1 MTTAVFGKLLPYDSL
16 FIPLHFL
23 ALVQILQYMKLPSL
37 LYISQ
42 VYFFKP
48 RLEKFFVLWNWKE
61 LPLFLIVS
69 IVFKFLL

>member
-37 LYISQ
+37 FQ
-42 VYFFKP
+42 P

-61 LPLFLIVS
+61 LPLFLIAS